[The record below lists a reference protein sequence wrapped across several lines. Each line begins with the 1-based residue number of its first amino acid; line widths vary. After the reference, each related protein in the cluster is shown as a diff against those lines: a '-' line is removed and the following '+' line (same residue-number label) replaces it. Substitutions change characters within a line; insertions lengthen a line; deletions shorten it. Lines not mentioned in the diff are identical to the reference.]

1 MVFGPKVSMNLINKP
16 KKQQTFSAI
25 IATLVFAQFP
35 NSFYTFSME
44 KTDEFLR
51 NSFVTLTC
59 KLCDS

>member
-1 MVFGPKVSMNLINKP
+1 MNLINKP

-25 IATLVFAQFP
+25 IATLVFAQFT
-35 NSFYTFSME
+35 NSLYTFSME